1 MMPAPDIY
9 QELLRKFRTWYRREQ
24 DVAAYAPGRIEV
36 IGNHTDYN
44 EVFVCSAAIDRVTWF
59 VASRRSDKECRL
71 VAGDLMLQA
80 DFCTC
85 CNAPL
90 TVNTWANYVAG
101 VLDGFSQRYELPCGF
116 DGMFFSNIPLGAGL
130 SSSAALEV
138 SAALA
143 FSALYGVSIDR
154 MEIARIAQRAEH
166 NFAGVKCGL
175 LDQITSLYG
184 AKGTVVET
192 DFRSMTVKNIPL
204 GKDAAFLMCNTHVKH
219 ALVDGEYNS
228 RREACETARDYF
240 ASVLPHPVTA
250 LRDVSVSEWH
260 QHKGGLDPIVAQ
272 RAVHP
277 ISENERVLAAV
288 DSLKVSDLKA
298 FGEFM
303 FASHESSRHNFENS
317 TPELDCLVDA
327 AHKIPGVLGAR
338 LSGGGFGGSVIV
350 LVHPRDAET
359 AATAMKNSYKAAF
372 GEPCDVC
379 LVHPSDAAYTLPL
392 PR

>member
-1 MMPAPDIY
+1 M
-9 QELLRKFRTWYRREQ
+9 
-24 DVAAYAPGRIEV
+24 
-36 IGNHTDYN
+36 
-44 EVFVCSAAIDRVTWF
+44 
-59 VASRRSDKECRL
+59 
-71 VAGDLMLQA
+71 
-80 DFCTC
+80 
-85 CNAPL
+85 
-90 TVNTWANYVAG
+90 AG
-101 VLDGFSQRYELPCGF
+101 VLDGSVSAMSSLGF
-116 DGMFFSNIPLGAGL
+116 DGMFFSNILLGRPFFF
-130 SSSAALEV
+130 SNKEV

-303 FASHESSRHNFENS
+303 FASQELTNNFENS

-327 AHKIPGVLGAR
+327 AHKIRCSRGTVVRWRFRRQCYRFSPPA
-338 LSGGGFGGSVIV
+338 
-350 LVHPRDAET
+350 
-359 AATAMKNSYKAAF
+359 
-372 GEPCDVC
+372 
-379 LVHPSDAAYTLPL
+379 
-392 PR
+392 